1 MRRERPLREGRRSR
15 DEAALALFERFWPG
29 LVVLAAGVFLL
40 VRVAPDVHGKP
51 LFEDEAIVA
60 QISVHGIVGVLQTV
74 IWDRGGAPLHFVLA
88 HVVLLGVDSAA
99 ALRWLSVVAA
109 VATLPVAFDLGRR
122 VGGRQIGALAAV
134 VCAASGLLS
143 VVGSFGRMYALYA
156 LAGALAC
163 DLFVRAAQR
172 PTRESL
178 ALAALAAWLL
188 PATHPYGGILLALE
202 ALVAVVAWRGR
213 LPRAALPAIAIM
225 ASAGVFLIADVR
237 LSQRFEVGS
246 HGRRAVAT
254 PSQALD
260 QLTAA
265 VRGFSGGT
273 ALLALL
279 FAALAAVGLAWC
291 IRNGPA
297 FGAVAVLW
305 LVVPPLLTLVARA
318 PSVPSVKSEPRH
330 LVSDLAAWAVLVA
343 LGSRAISA
351 RLPAPG
357 RLVAF
362 AAVGVLALASPVRAR
377 DIRTGVPF
385 WAQIGRSAALTGPRD
400 WVDAH
405 SRSGGVLYPYS
416 VVYLRTLG
424 RASESTSLP
433 RAEASPLLAAL
444 RRAHAPFAGL
454 TMAIPLDGSRV
465 DARILRTRLGPAIQ
479 VGTFPDWLVVEA
491 PEPMDSPRAA
501 VCRLRTALGAID
513 AALSPSA
520 AARHELG
527 LYLSVDQKALRATG
541 IRC

>member
-1 MRRERPLREGRRSR
+1 
-15 DEAALALFERFWPG
+15 
-29 LVVLAAGVFLL
+29 
-40 VRVAPDVHGKP
+40 
-51 LFEDEAIVA
+51 
-60 QISVHGIVGVLQTV
+60 
-74 IWDRGGAPLHFVLA
+74 
-88 HVVLLGVDSAA
+88 
-99 ALRWLSVVAA
+99 
-109 VATLPVAFDLGRR
+109 
-122 VGGRQIGALAAV
+122 
-134 VCAASGLLS
+134 
-143 VVGSFGRMYALYA
+143 MYALYA

-237 LSQRFEVGS
+237 LSQRFDVGS

-291 IRNGPA
+291 IRNGRA

-479 VGTFPDWLVVEA
+479 VGTFPDWLVIEA

-513 AALSPSA
+513 AALSPSG
-520 AARHELG
+520 AARHELE

>member
-1 MRRERPLREGRRSR
+1 MVGGRATRQRVRSSSASGPGWSCSRPASSCSS
-15 DEAALALFERFWPG
+15 
-29 LVVLAAGVFLL
+29 
-40 VRVAPDVHGKP
+40 RVAPDVHGKP
-51 LFEDEAIVA
+51 LFEDEAIVG
-60 QISVHGIVGVLQTV
+60 QISVHGIVSVLRTV

-99 ALRWLSVVAA
+99 ALRWLSVIAA

-134 VCAASGLLS
+134 VCASSGLLS

-156 LAGALAC
+156 LAGAVAC

-202 ALVAVVAWRGR
+202 AVVALVAWRGR
-213 LPRAALPAIAIM
+213 PPRAALPAIAIM
-225 ASAGVFLIADVR
+225 ASAAVFLIADVR
-237 LSQRFEVGS
+237 LSQRFDVGS
-246 HGRRAVAT
+246 HGSRAVAT

-279 FAALAAVGLAWC
+279 FAALAAVGLVWC
-291 IRNGPA
+291 VRNGRA

-343 LGSRAISA
+343 LGSRAVSA

-357 RLVAF
+357 RLAVF
-362 AAVGVLALASPVRAR
+362 GAVGVLALASPVRAR
-377 DIRTGVPF
+377 DIRTDVPF

-400 WVDAH
+400 WVNAH
-405 SRSGGVLYPYS
+405 SRPGGVLYPYS

-444 RRAHAPFAGL
+444 RRAHSPLAGL

-465 DARILRTRLGPAIQ
+465 AARNLRTRLGPAIQ
-479 VGTFPDWLVVEA
+479 VGIFPDWLVLEA
-491 PEPMDSPRAA
+491 PEPLGSPRAV

-513 AALSPSA
+513 DALTPSA

-527 LYLSVDQKALRATG
+527 QYLSVNEKALRATG